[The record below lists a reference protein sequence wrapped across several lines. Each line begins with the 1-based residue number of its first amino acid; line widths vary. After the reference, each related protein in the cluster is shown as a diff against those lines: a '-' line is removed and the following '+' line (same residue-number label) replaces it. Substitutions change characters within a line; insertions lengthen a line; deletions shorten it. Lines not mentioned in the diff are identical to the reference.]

1 MSLAFYKVNINESN
15 FGQGAAR
22 QEAEL
27 GEFFYEMIEP
37 KLPGS
42 LEGNLELVEQKKAF
56 QQPGTARK
64 QFWKKQV
71 LLHNMGGR
79 LFDEDDYLSFFI
91 QLKNKDKNRVI
102 RDTQDPIIRD
112 YLKSKE
118 PNGFNSQFATLES
131 RVNTQYQ
138 AMFVDS
144 GMDHGYYGQPY
155 QYSVRSIEQALRSGT
170 MTDVPVSL
178 ILGIGDTVSDSTAS
192 LSQDGFLSYFQPKS
206 EVMLSNAQALTVV
219 RYLAAIHHGHVQSRH
234 SFQANFSEIHNLD
247 SSYVESEKQA
257 IASVSWEMGT
267 SPVDNIIEYQHI
279 KHKGHLYQL
288 SYKRRVGT
296 VTEAV
301 FQHSGQFDADAKGD
315 AYAAFVYSNNGTWYT
330 QDEAGQRTKFT
341 PPTITNSLVP
351 SMNKISFDRIH
362 LTSNGGP
369 MKYVVL
375 LQQAA
380 VFLHRLSQ
388 SRGHAM
394 AAASQSIRD
403 ALSAIASAENDSK
416 FITALEALYAEAQQ
430 LLPGKDV
437 AVSDTNT
444 PSVKLWGC
452 LYPIIAL
459 GRVIANTRSYI
470 QVNRIDSAYRTQVV
484 SLLEQKG
491 VIAPIRQIKENRGRW
506 LLLKELVQSDLQ
518 GQSGDYRGHFNA
530 IQDALSIRYVHD
542 IFSDQTALFEHNGGH
557 VVDLANV
564 RSVYGDPQL
573 LAQYRQEQARLDKSK
588 ARDALLMTIQNRQI
602 SARQARKAANYSQAY
617 ESWRSDV
624 EARQL
629 EDRRNNE

>member
-1 MSLAFYKVNINESN
+1 MSLAFYKVNINEAN
-15 FGQGAAR
+15 FGQRAAR
-22 QEAEL
+22 QETEL

-102 RDTQDPIIRD
+102 RDTQDPVIRD

-118 PNGFNSQFATLES
+118 TNGFNSQFATLES

-178 ILGIGDTVSDSTAS
+178 ILGIGDTVSESTAS
-192 LSQDGFLSYFQPKS
+192 LSQDGFLSHFQS
-206 EVMLSNAQALTVV
+206 SGNLSDAQALTVV
-219 RYLAAIHHGHVQSRH
+219 RYLAAIHHGYVQSRH
-234 SFQANFSEIHNLD
+234 SFQANFLEIRNLD

-257 IASVSWEMGT
+257 IASVSWEMGM
-267 SPVDNIIEYQHI
+267 SPVDNSIEYKHI
-279 KHKGHLYQL
+279 KHKGHFYQL

-330 QDEAGQRTKFT
+330 QDEAGQRTEFT
-341 PPTITNSLVP
+341 PPTTTHSFVP

-362 LTSNGGP
+362 LTSNSQP
-369 MKYVVL
+369 KKYGVL
-375 LQQAA
+375 LQKAA

-388 SRGHAM
+388 SSGHAM
-394 AAASQSIRD
+394 AAASQSIRN
-403 ALSAIASAENDSK
+403 ALWAFSSATNDSE
-416 FITALEALYAEAQQ
+416 FITALEALYSEAQQ
-430 LLPGKDV
+430 LLPGNGV
-437 AVSDTNT
+437 AVSDTNA

-459 GRVIANTRSYI
+459 GRVFANTRSYI
-470 QVNRIDSAYRTQVV
+470 QVDRIHSAYRTQVV

-491 VIAPIRQIKENRGRW
+491 VIAPIRGNGGHW
-506 LLLKELVQSDLQ
+506 LLLKELAESDLQ
-518 GQSGDYRGHFNA
+518 DQSGDYREHFDA
-530 IQDALSIRYVHD
+530 IQDALSIRDVHD

-557 VVDLANV
+557 VVGLANV
-564 RSVYGDPQL
+564 QSVYGNPQL

-629 EDRRNNE
+629 EDRRNNA

>member
-1 MSLAFYKVNINESN
+1 MSLAFYKININEAN
-15 FGQGAAR
+15 FGQRAAR

-42 LEGNLELVEQKKAF
+42 LDGNLELVEQKKAF
-56 QQPGTARK
+56 QQPGTARN

-112 YLKSKE
+112 YLKSKKME
-118 PNGFNSQFATLES
+118 GFNSQFFTLES

-144 GMDHGYYGQPY
+144 GMDHGYHGQPY

-178 ILGIGDTVSDSTAS
+178 ILGIGDTVSESTAS
-192 LSQDGFLSYFQPKS
+192 LSQDGFLSHFQS
-206 EVMLSNAQALTVV
+206 SGNLSDAQALTVV
-219 RYLAAIHHGHVQSRH
+219 RYLAAIHHGYVQSRH
-234 SFQANFSEIHNLD
+234 SFQANFSEIRNLD

-267 SPVDNIIEYQHI
+267 SPIDNSIEYQHI
-279 KHKGHLYQL
+279 KHNGHFYQL

-330 QDEAGQRTKFT
+330 QDEAGQRTEFT
-341 PPTITNSLVP
+341 PPTTTNSFVP

-362 LTSNGGP
+362 LTSNSQPYKHG
-369 MKYVVL
+369 VL
-375 LQQAA
+375 LKQAA
-380 VFLHRLSQ
+380 AFLHRLSQ
-388 SRGHAM
+388 SSGHAM
-394 AAASQSIRD
+394 AAATQSIRD
-403 ALSAIASAENDSK
+403 ALWALLSATNDRTIIS
-416 FITALEALYAEAQQ
+416 ALEALYSEAQQ
-430 LLPGKDV
+430 LLPGNGV
-437 AVSDTNT
+437 AVSDTNA

-459 GRVIANTRSYI
+459 GRVFANTRSYI
-470 QVNRIDSAYRTQVV
+470 QVDRIHSAYRTQVV

-491 VIAPIRQIKENRGRW
+491 VIAPIRGNGGHW
-506 LLLKELVQSDLQ
+506 LLLKELAESDLQ
-518 GQSGDYRGHFNA
+518 DQSGDYREHFDA
-530 IQDALSIRYVHD
+530 IQYALSIRDVHD

-557 VVDLANV
+557 VVGLANV
-564 RSVYGDPQL
+564 QSVYGNPQL

-588 ARDALLMTIQNRQI
+588 ARDGLLMTIQNRQI
-602 SARQARKAANYSQAY
+602 SARQARKAAEYSQAY

-629 EDRRNNE
+629 QERRNNA

>member
-1 MSLAFYKVNINESN
+1 VSLAFYKININEGN
-15 FGQGAAR
+15 FGQRAAR

-102 RDTQDPIIRD
+102 RDTQDPVIRD

-118 PNGFNSQFATLES
+118 TNGFNSQFATLES

-155 QYSVRSIEQALRSGT
+155 QYAVRSIEQALRSGT
-170 MTDVPVSL
+170 MTDAPLSL
-178 ILGIGDTVSDSTAS
+178 ILGLGDTVSESAAS
-192 LSQDGFLSYFQPKS
+192 LSQDDFLSHFQS
-206 EVMLSNAQALTVV
+206 LSGNVELSDAQALTVV
-219 RYLAAIHHGHVQSRH
+219 RYLAAIHHGYVQSRY
-234 SFQANFSEIHNLD
+234 SFEANFSEIRNLD

-257 IASVSWEMGT
+257 IASVSWEMAT
-267 SPVDNIIEYQHI
+267 SPVDNSIEYQHI
-279 KHKGHLYQL
+279 KHNGHLYQL
-288 SYKRRVGT
+288 SYKRRIGT

-315 AYAAFVYSNNGTWYT
+315 VYAAFVYSNNGTWYT
-330 QDEAGQRTKFT
+330 QDEAGQRTEFT
-341 PPTITNSLVP
+341 PPITTNSLVP
-351 SMNKISFDRIH
+351 SMNKISFDRIR
-362 LTSNGGP
+362 LTSNSQP
-369 MKYVVL
+369 YKHSVL

-380 VFLHRLSQ
+380 VCLHRLSQ
-388 SRGHAM
+388 SSGHAM
-394 AAASQSIRD
+394 AAASPSIRN
-403 ALSAIASAENDSK
+403 ALLALASATNNRTIIS
-416 FITALEALYAEAQQ
+416 ALEVLYAEVQQ
-430 LLPGKDV
+430 LLPGNGV

-452 LYPIIAL
+452 LYPILAL
-459 GRVIANTRSYI
+459 GRVFAHTRSYI
-470 QVNRIDSAYRTQVV
+470 QVDRIHSAYRTQVV

-491 VIAPIRQIKENRGRW
+491 VIAPIRGNGGRW

-518 GQSGDYRGHFNA
+518 GQSGDYRGYFNA
-530 IQDALSIRYVHD
+530 IQDALSIRDVHD

-557 VVDLANV
+557 VVGLANV
-564 RSVYGDPQL
+564 QPVYGNPQL
-573 LAQYRQEQARLDKSK
+573 LAQYRQEQANLDKSK
-588 ARDALLMTIQNRQI
+588 TRDALLMTIQNRQI

-629 EDRRNNE
+629 QDRRNNA

>member
-1 MSLAFYKVNINESN
+1 MSLAFYEINIDESN
-15 FGQGAAR
+15 FGQRASR
-22 QEAEL
+22 KEAEL
-27 GEFFYEMIEP
+27 GEAFYEMIEP

-56 QQPGTARK
+56 QKPGTARK

-102 RDTQDPIIRD
+102 RDTQDPVIRD

-118 PNGFNSQFATLES
+118 MNGFNSQFATLES

-170 MTDVPVSL
+170 MTDAPLSL
-178 ILGIGDTVSDSTAS
+178 ILGLGDTVSDSTAS
-192 LSQDGFLSYFQPKS
+192 LSQDGFLSHFQSPLDN
-206 EVMLSNAQALTVV
+206 VGLSDAQALTVV
-219 RYLAAIHHGHVQSRH
+219 RYLAAIHHGYVQSRH

-257 IASVSWEMGT
+257 IASVSWEMAT
-267 SPVDNIIEYQHI
+267 SPVDNSIEYQHI
-279 KHKGHLYQL
+279 KHNGHLYKL

-301 FQHSGQFDADAKGD
+301 FQHSGQFDADAEGD
-315 AYAAFVYSNNGTWYT
+315 VYAAFVYSNNGTWYT
-330 QDEAGQRTKFT
+330 QDEAGQRTEFK
-341 PPTITNSLVP
+341 PPTTTNSFVP

-362 LTSNGGP
+362 LTSNSQP
-369 MKYVVL
+369 YKYGVL
-375 LQQAA
+375 LKQAA
-380 VFLHRLSQ
+380 VCLHRLSQ
-388 SRGHAM
+388 SSGHAM
-394 AAASQSIRD
+394 AAASQSIRN
-403 ALSAIASAENDSK
+403 ALWAFSSATNVSE
-416 FITALEALYAEAQQ
+416 FITALEALYSEAQQ
-430 LLPGKDV
+430 LLPGNGV
-437 AVSDTNT
+437 AVSDTNA

-452 LYPIIAL
+452 LYPILAL
-459 GRVIANTRSYI
+459 GRVFANTRSYI
-470 QVNRIDSAYRTQVV
+470 QVDRIHSAYRTQVV

-491 VIAPIRQIKENRGRW
+491 VIAPIRGNGGHW
-506 LLLKELVQSDLQ
+506 LLLKELAESDLQ
-518 GQSGDYRGHFNA
+518 DQSGDYREHFNA
-530 IQDALSIRYVHD
+530 IQDALSIRDVHD

-557 VVDLANV
+557 VVGLANV
-564 RSVYGDPQL
+564 QSVYGNPQL

-588 ARDALLMTIQNRQI
+588 TRDALLMTIQNKQI
-602 SARQARKAANYSQAY
+602 TSRQASKAARYSQAY
-617 ESWRSDV
+617 STWLNNVES
-624 EARQL
+624 RQK
-629 EDRRNNE
+629 EENKQRT